1 MKTHKGVC
9 AQYKHNKT
17 CGCVCV
23 CVCVDFSPCLKSST
37 LAITSYQGLD
47 EGEGIYE
54 TQRWKEVRAEK
65 EGSRFSGRTEKGEN
79 RD

>member
-1 MKTHKGVC
+1 MLNINTTRLVDV
-9 AQYKHNKT
+9 Y
-17 CGCVCV
+17 VF
-23 CVCVDFSPCLKSST
+23 VCVDFSPCLKSST

-47 EGEGIYE
+47 EGEGIDE

>member
-1 MKTHKGVC
+1 MLNINTTRLVDVYVFVC
-9 AQYKHNKT
+9 GFQSLFEVLH
-17 CGCVCV
+17 
-23 CVCVDFSPCLKSST
+23 ST

-47 EGEGIYE
+47 EREGIEE